1 MKSIS
6 EFFGR
11 FRNIQV
17 RESLVRLAVQQA
29 LKGWLALEVPLEA
42 ISCKGA
48 TVTLKGVDQSARSAL
63 FIKKEAVLKEI
74 NAAQSV
80 RIIRDIR

>member
-29 LKGWLALEVPLEA
+29 LKSRLVLEVPLES

-48 TVTLKGVDQSARSAL
+48 TVTLKGIDQAARSAL
-63 FIKKEAVLKEI
+63 FIKKESILKEI
-74 NAAQSV
+74 NGLQTV

>member
-17 RESLVRLAVQQA
+17 RELLVRLAVQQA

-48 TVTLKGVDQSARSAL
+48 TVTLKGIDQSARSAL
-63 FIKKEAVLKEI
+63 FIKKETILKEI
-74 NAAQSV
+74 NGLQSV
-80 RIIRDIR
+80 RTIIDIH